1 MLQKSPHIP
10 HKVKVGQ
17 LRGRECVV
25 GLSIL
30 LYLIIAKEK
39 QLDDPQLRA
48 VFTNPVTGLPWLAGD
63 VYYRRDLA
71 DTLEQLAKVIL
82 HSKHAV
88 AYTVNSAIHSEL

>member
-1 MLQKSPHIP
+1 M
-10 HKVKVGQ
+10 
-17 LRGRECVV
+17 CCW
-25 GLSIL
+25 SIYIYY
-30 LYLIIAKEK
+30 YLIIAKEK

-88 AYTVNSAIHSEL
+88 AYTVNSATHSEL